1 MAENTAPVA
10 TISALP
16 PATASLVHL
25 AGLLCAEGSTTSLR
39 WAVEMARRAGARD
52 EEIVEVL
59 AIVAATAGS
68 ARVVA
73 AAPRLAL
80 AIGYDIEVEGWD
92 GY

>member
-1 MAENTAPVA
+1 MTETIPAAARDPVLA
-10 TISALP
+10 

-25 AGLLCAEGSTTSLR
+25 AALLATGGCTTSLR
-39 WAVEMARRAGARD
+39 WAVDMALQAGARH
-52 EEIVEVL
+52 EEIIDVL
-59 AIVAATAGS
+59 TTVAATVGS
-68 ARVVA
+68 AQVVA